1 MMPTDEKCHLR
12 METALAVLSGVA
24 AATAVASRKVGVVGR
39 NVRIQVPGNEV
50 PGVAELT
57 PMMDARLCRSTPIM
71 RLPFGLGEQVFN
83 LRPFCSL
90 VLVAFYSPDGYS
102 NP

>member
-39 NVRIQVPGNEV
+39 NVRLQVPGNEV
-50 PGVAELT
+50 PGVAELV
-57 PMMDARLCRSTPIM
+57 PR
-71 RLPFGLGEQVFN
+71 GENQAVFD
-83 LRPFCSL
+83 LRPNAPHYPLKNS
-90 VLVAFYSPDGYS
+90 YGRS
-102 NP
+102 